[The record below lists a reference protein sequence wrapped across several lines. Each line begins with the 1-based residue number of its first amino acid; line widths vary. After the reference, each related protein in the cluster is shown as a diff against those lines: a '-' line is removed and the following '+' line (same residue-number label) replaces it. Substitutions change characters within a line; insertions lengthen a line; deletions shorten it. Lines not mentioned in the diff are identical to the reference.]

1 MDDTGE
7 LAFREENVKAHGIK
21 LRSKLPVLKWK
32 IKKDESTA
40 QNASGTIPVQ
50 RNRGT
55 TLRIARNS
63 FKRLRSMGKQQ
74 SISSLGE
81 DDEEDDTETADETG
95 VAAAPRPRRSFR
107 ASFNKRAPPRL
118 TLGNASSQGRG
129 VPTASSQQG
138 SPAGSPEGSVRTHG
152 ERGDNQYSGG
162 DDDGGGDANANI
174 HDDKNSG
181 GHNVSGKDETKVDQI
196 ERGGGDELEARV
208 RSGSQVRRSL
218 VTARQDSALL
228 QKPLAR
234 KVAPTATAT
243 ATSLEPITPQGLKRS
258 PMLEPSEPKEL
269 VSTHNNANANAQ
281 PSDTAMSAQS
291 IAAQPASTKARG
303 SIDLSA
309 IAGTFA
315 YDLLS
320 VIIRRKACDEG
331 IHFEATLDDIVS
343 CASELKKRSYTPP
356 HADGTVFDLV
366 IFVLFVLFA
375 PICSLPTRVRQIF
388 FGWFGA
394 DAAWQTLH
402 TLGLVEH
409 LSVGEERKRHPA
421 CCLSEWGA

>member
-196 ERGGGDELEARV
+196 ERGGAMNWRRV
-208 RSGSQVRRSL
+208 CAQDLKFGGASSLRGKILPYSKNHSHAKSLRPRPRPQPHSSRS
-218 VTARQDSALL
+218 
-228 QKPLAR
+228 
-234 KVAPTATAT
+234 
-243 ATSLEPITPQGLKRS
+243 
-258 PMLEPSEPKEL
+258 
-269 VSTHNNANANAQ
+269 
-281 PSDTAMSAQS
+281 
-291 IAAQPASTKARG
+291 
-303 SIDLSA
+303 
-309 IAGTFA
+309 
-315 YDLLS
+315 
-320 VIIRRKACDEG
+320 RRKG
-331 IHFEATLDDIVS
+331 
-343 CASELKKRSYTPP
+343 
-356 HADGTVFDLV
+356 
-366 IFVLFVLFA
+366 
-375 PICSLPTRVRQIF
+375 
-388 FGWFGA
+388 
-394 DAAWQTLH
+394 
-402 TLGLVEH
+402 
-409 LSVGEERKRHPA
+409 
-421 CCLSEWGA
+421 